1 MAVDSRV
8 DDSDFKVTE
17 SQVCDLWGLGEE
29 QDEPFESF
37 LASEFLGCR
46 ESQGQLRMPPRVTF
60 SVN

>member
-17 SQVCDLWGLGEE
+17 SQVCDPWGLGEE
-29 QDEPFESF
+29 QDEPLDSF
-37 LASEFLGCR
+37 LASAFLGCR
-46 ESQGQLRMPPRVTF
+46 ESQGQLWMPPRVAC